1 MFEPCEVEATFAPDG
16 LPKPLSILWA
26 GERLPVIEYGRTWQT
41 NDGLFML
48 VRVQDGRGF
57 HLWYRNLL
65 WQARLENTRP
75 TNFV

>member
-1 MFEPCEVEATFAPDG
+1 MFEPCEVDATFAPDG
-16 LPKPLSILWA
+16 LPKPLSMVWA
-26 GERLPVIEYGRTWQT
+26 GKRLSVIEYGRTWQT
-41 NDGLFML
+41 DEGLFML

-57 HLWYRNLL
+57 QLWFSSPI